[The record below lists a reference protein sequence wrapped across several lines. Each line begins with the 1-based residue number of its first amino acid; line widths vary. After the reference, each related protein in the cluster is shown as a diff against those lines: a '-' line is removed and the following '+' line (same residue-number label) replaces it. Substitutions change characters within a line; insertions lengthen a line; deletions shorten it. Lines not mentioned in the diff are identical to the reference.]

1 MQRSDAP
8 ATVPCSLTGGLLLG
22 EFSEDGAVGL
32 ELCDSNLRAG
42 FNRRGVS
49 REQRQKQAHT
59 VPNLHA
65 QGLTDADQLP
75 GRGVGVNDGKI
86 NALPR
91 MAGKRAAPLV
101 GNVFQTTLTEVG
113 SRVNVSGLK
122 NGFDD
127 GDAHGLSQ
135 CPKFGRVFN
144 AANQQQ
150 CTTALVVG
158 PGLSKNHT
166 TAARDDEGVLGT
178 PSHVLA
184 GWLVSYQP
192 TSRLCH
198 G

>member
-1 MQRSDAP
+1 M
-8 ATVPCSLTGGLLLG
+8 
-22 EFSEDGAVGL
+22 
-32 ELCDSNLRAG
+32 
-42 FNRRGVS
+42 
-49 REQRQKQAHT
+49 
-59 VPNLHA
+59 
-65 QGLTDADQLP
+65 
-75 GRGVGVNDGKI
+75 
-86 NALPR
+86 
-91 MAGKRAAPLV
+91 
-101 GNVFQTTLTEVG
+101 
-113 SRVNVSGLK
+113 SGLK

-127 GDAHGLSQ
+127 GDAHGVSQ
-135 CPKFGRVFN
+135 CTKFGRVFN

-150 CTTALVVG
+150 RPTTLVVG